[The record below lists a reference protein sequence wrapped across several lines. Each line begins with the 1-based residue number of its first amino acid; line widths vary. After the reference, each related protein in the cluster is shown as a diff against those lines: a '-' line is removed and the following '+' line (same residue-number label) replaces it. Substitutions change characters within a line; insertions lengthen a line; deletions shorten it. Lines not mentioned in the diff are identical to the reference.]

1 MANMTGL
8 SPSTRYYYKVH
19 SASGNESSA
28 IFSFKTQPTAATLD
42 SNLPELHLIYGDMG
56 SRDAFTLCST
66 CTGHS
71 LVCDK
76 TTCASANQSA
86 GLISEIANSNHI
98 VHVGTYIFFSFSFFL
113 KNIIFFSS
121 SFSFI
126 FFLLLD
132 LYPFSLSFSFSFY
145 IHSRAHFQVT
155 LRTTCRT
162 VGERCV
168 SLKFSREKR
177 IQYVSIYICLYT
189 AYACTPEYAFK

>member
-1 MANMTGL
+1 MEWSLSSDLSGKTTTAQGDVRPFTMDSGRTWYTHMANMTGL

-98 VHVGTYIFFSFSFFL
+98 VHVGTYIFSFPFFKKYNL
-113 KNIIFFSS
+113 LFF
-121 SFSFI
+121 FI
-126 FFLLLD
+126 FFYFLSSSLP
-132 LYPFSLSFSFSFY
+132 PFFLFTSTPVPT
-145 IHSRAHFQVT
+145 SR
-155 LRTTCRT
+155 
-162 VGERCV
+162 
-168 SLKFSREKR
+168 
-177 IQYVSIYICLYT
+177 
-189 AYACTPEYAFK
+189 